1 MIVAHRGA
9 SDDAPE
15 NTLEAFRL
23 AWSQNADAIE
33 GDFRLTKDE
42 QIVCIHDEDTS
53 RTCDEKLIVAESTYA
68 ELSKLDASTYY
79 KGDLAPQS
87 IPLLSEVFKTIPNNK
102 GIFIEVKC
110 GPEIVPTLIN
120 WIVNSNLRKEQ
131 ISIIAFD
138 NHVIKAFKSIAPHI
152 KAHWLYDV
160 NEPVSSHE
168 LLDFLRDI
176 KADGLGSNNKNSQE
190 LVNSITKA
198 GFEYHSWT
206 IDDIQTAE
214 QLLKWGATS
223 ITTNKPGYLRQQ
235 LSIKYTS

>member
-152 KAHWLYDV
+152 KAHWLYNV

-168 LLDFLRDI
+168 LLDSLRDI

-190 LVNSITKA
+190 LVNIITKA

-206 IDDIQTAE
+206 IDDIQIAE

>member
-23 AWSQNADAIE
+23 AWLQDADAIE

-53 RTCDEKLIVAESTYA
+53 RTCGKKLIVAESTNA
-68 ELSKLDASTYY
+68 ELSQLDASKPF
-79 KGDLAPQS
+79 KGDLALQS
-87 IPLLSEVFKTIPNNK
+87 IPLLGEVFKTIPNNK
-102 GIFIEVKC
+102 GIYIEIKC
-110 GPEIVPTLIN
+110 GSEIVPTLIHS
-120 WIVNSNLRKEQ
+120 IVNSNLRKEQ

-138 NHVIKAFKSIAPHI
+138 YQVIKAFKLIAPDI

-160 NEPVSSHE
+160 EEPVNSHE
-168 LLDFLRDI
+168 LLDRLRDI

-223 ITTNKPGYLRQQ
+223 ITTNKPGYLKQQ
-235 LSIKYTS
+235 LSNKYTS

>member
-42 QIVCIHDEDTS
+42 QIVCIHDEDAS
-53 RTCDEKLIVAESTYA
+53 RTCGEKLVVAESTYA
-68 ELSKLDASTYY
+68 ELSKLDASAYF

-87 IPLLSEVFKTIPNNK
+87 IPLLSDIFKTIPNNK
-102 GIFIEVKC
+102 GIYIEVKC
-110 GPEIVPTLIN
+110 GPEIVPALITA
-120 WIVNSNLRKEQ
+120 IIKSNLRKEQ

-138 NHVIKAFKSIAPHI
+138 DSVVKAFKSVAPHI
-152 KAHWLYDV
+152 KANLLYDV
-160 NEPVSSHE
+160 ALPVDSSE
-168 LLDFLRDI
+168 LLDRLKNT
-176 KADGLGSNNKNSQE
+176 KADGLSSNNINSKE
-190 LVNSITKA
+190 LINAIIQA

-206 IDDIQTAE
+206 VDDSKTANK
-214 QLLKWGATS
+214 LLEWGVNS
-223 ITTNKPGYLRQQ
+223 ITTNRPGYLRQQ
-235 LSIKYTS
+235 LY

>member
-23 AWSQNADAIE
+23 AWLQKADAIE

-53 RTCDEKLIVAESTYA
+53 RTCGEKLIVAESTYS
-68 ELSKLDASTYY
+68 ELSQLDASVHF

-102 GIFIEVKC
+102 GIYIEIEC

-120 WIVNSNLRKEQ
+120 WIVNSNLLKEQ

-138 NHVIKAFKSIAPHI
+138 NQVIKAFKSIAPNI

-160 NEPVSSHE
+160 NRPVSSHK
-168 LLDFLRDI
+168 LLDSLRDI
-176 KADGLGSNNKNSQE
+176 RADGLGSNNKSSQE
-190 LVNSITKA
+190 LVTSITKA
-198 GFEYHSWT
+198 GFEYHSWA
-206 IDDIQTAE
+206 IDDSQIAG

-235 LSIKYTS
+235 LSSN